1 MTIKKDATICVLKVW
16 IRNFKKWKLEL
27 IYVFAYKMCGY
38 RQFLW
43 VCNWPWC
50 CIWSIAPSLYL
61 QASGWSFSQVV
72 KDKCHGFKYFQS
84 FHVAHRQFKFLE
96 VVNSFTLWQR
106 SLSHFTHYN
115 HHILTQLFI
124 LKYFCIKLFFKSIKL
139 ISFSSLTRLGS
150 LTLGV
155 YYSRANFQLN
165 HFHVIVIDSW
175 SINKFSNVMIGFWK
189 IWEK

>member
-1 MTIKKDATICVLKVW
+1 MQVRFQMLLRWSTLTIMTIKKDATICVLKVW
-16 IRNFKKWKLEL
+16 IRNVKKWKLEL

-84 FHVAHRQFKFLE
+84 FHVAHRQFKFL
-96 VVNSFTLWQR
+96 
-106 SLSHFTHYN
+106 SHCDKGLY
-115 HHILTQLFI
+115 HISHIITITF
-124 LKYFCIKLFFKSIKL
+124 
-139 ISFSSLTRLGS
+139 
-150 LTLGV
+150 
-155 YYSRANFQLN
+155 
-165 HFHVIVIDSW
+165 
-175 SINKFSNVMIGFWK
+175 
-189 IWEK
+189 